1 MASLYTLSFSPVIIA
16 DDANIDVAARRIV
29 WGKLLNSGQTCIA
42 PDYILCSPGKRE
54 RLVEKMKKTLV
65 EFYGSEVC
73 LSIDLWSI
81 ITHFFAG
88 PSSV

>member
-1 MASLYTLSFSPVIIA
+1 MRSGRVGGADSLYTLSFSPVIIA

-29 WGKLLNSGQTCIA
+29 WGKFLNAGQTCIA

-54 RLVEKMKKTLV
+54 RLVEMMKKTIV

-73 LSIDLWSI
+73 LLNE
-81 ITHFFAG
+81 
-88 PSSV
+88 

>member
-1 MASLYTLSFSPVIIA
+1 MGLAYCTHSFSPVIIA

-29 WGKLLNSGQTCIA
+29 WGKFINSGQTCIA

-54 RLVEKMKKTLV
+54 RLVEMMRKTIV

-73 LSIDLWSI
+73 LLKD
-81 ITHFFAG
+81 
-88 PSSV
+88 